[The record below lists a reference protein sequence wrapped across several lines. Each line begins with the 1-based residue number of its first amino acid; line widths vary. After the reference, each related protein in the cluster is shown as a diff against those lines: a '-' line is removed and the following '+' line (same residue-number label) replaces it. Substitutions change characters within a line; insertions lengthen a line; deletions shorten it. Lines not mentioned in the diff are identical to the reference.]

1 MVMTNIT
8 EDEIKALQIKAAEIC
23 AHFENRSAVYVRS
36 GQEIFEAN
44 RENHDD
50 AFITSCV
57 ANDYWWKFEWYLK
70 GSELWKDSDFDDI
83 DEIAAEFEGR
93 FAGFFQEG

>member
-1 MVMTNIT
+1 MTNMT

-50 AFITSCV
+50 ANADRKSV
-57 ANDYWWKFEWYLK
+57 V
-70 GSELWKDSDFDDI
+70 
-83 DEIAAEFEGR
+83 
-93 FAGFFQEG
+93 

>member
-1 MVMTNIT
+1 MTNMT
-8 EDEIKALQIKAAEIC
+8 EAEIKALQIKAAEIC
-23 AHFENRSAVYVRS
+23 AHFENRSEVYVRS

-50 AFITSCV
+50 AFIASCV

-70 GSELWKDSDFDDI
+70 GSVLWKDSDFDDI
-83 DEIAAEFEGR
+83 DEIAAEFESR
-93 FAGFFQEG
+93 FAGLFREG

>member
-1 MVMTNIT
+1 MTNMT
-8 EDEIKALQIKAAEIC
+8 KDEIKALQIKAAEISD
-23 AHFENRSAVYVRS
+23 HFEKRSAVYVRS

-50 AFITSCV
+50 TFIASRI
-57 ANDYWWKFEWYLK
+57 ANEYWWKFEWFLND
-70 GSELWKDSDFDDI
+70 SELWKDSDFDDI

-93 FAGFFQEG
+93 FASFFRES

>member
-1 MVMTNIT
+1 MTNMT

-23 AHFENRSAVYVRS
+23 AHFEKRSAVYVHS

-50 AFITSCV
+50 AFIASSI

-70 GSELWKDSDFDDI
+70 GSDLWKDSDFDDI
-83 DEIAAEFEGR
+83 DEVAAEFEGR